1 MPSTYS
7 PSLRLELIG
16 SGEQSGTWGNTTNN
30 NLGTLLE
37 QSIAGVQTITTTDAD
52 YTLTNYNG
60 VSDEA
65 RKAVLLITGPKTT
78 IKSIIAPAVVK
89 TYTIK
94 NGTTGGYPIIVRPTG
109 STLQTAVFT
118 GSIVGTTNVLTVT
131 GVTSGTIY
139 AGMTISGTSVTAG
152 TYISGFISGSG
163 GTGTYL
169 TTQTVDVASTT
180 ITGSGYNGAVIPNGG
195 TSNVYFNGTTFVT
208 TTATIPNADQNLNGF
223 NFKGAAASTAAGG
236 LVEYDQMNTA
246 ILNAQND
253 NAGTF
258 QKQLFTAYDTA
269 GGTTAYTVAS
279 SGLASIAKFTGSIA
293 ITTGILTVT
302 AVASGVLYTGMAITG
317 TGINPATYITG
328 QISGA
333 TGDVG
338 TYNTNQTS
346 AAASTAITGYAGI
359 ITNQRLR
366 LKFNNTSPST
376 VTPTLSISGLAAK
389 NIKQY
394 DSVGAKVVPVIIANM
409 LVDVEYDGTDYV
421 ILNPI
426 QPLNQL
432 FPIGVTESAGAMTVT
447 LNPVNIDFRNSVL
460 NPAAGDTVT
469 TLSVSTAITLT
480 IPSGATLG
488 TFSANQNNLLLLAIN
503 NAGTIELAVCNQWNN
518 INLNE
523 ANTINTTAI
532 TGAANSAITN
542 YSTTTRSGVYFRI
555 IGILTSTQTTAGTWA
570 TLPTMQSGGA
580 WSPLVNQLTLGT
592 SQTYPFVT
600 TNASVSFTG
609 IPSWAK
615 RITILLSGVTTVAA
629 GLPAIRA
636 GSGSYEATGYDSVN
650 NAIGA
655 SGVGSS
661 ASATTSWDLQN
672 SGGSANVY
680 TGQVVI
686 TKVNGTLYTISG
698 QVRYSTSSTALSVGF
713 KTFAGTIDRVQL
725 LMSTGTD
732 TFNGGTINIMWE

>member
-7 PSLRLELIG
+7 TSLRLELIG

-30 NLGTLLE
+30 NLGTLIE
-37 QSIAGVQTITTTDAD
+37 QSIAGVVNISVSTAD
-52 YTLTNYNG
+52 IILTNYNG
-60 VSDEA
+60 VTDQA
-65 RKAVLLITGPKTT
+65 RQAVLNVIGTT
-78 IKSIIAPAVVK
+78 SATRNIIAPLVSK
-89 TYTIK
+89 TYIIK
-94 NGTTGGYPIIVRPTG
+94 NATTGGFDIVIKATSG
-109 STLQTAVFT
+109 
-118 GSIVGTTNVLTVT
+118 T
-131 GVTSGTIY
+131 GVT
-139 AGMTISGTSVTAG
+139 
-152 TYISGFISGSG
+152 
-163 GTGTYL
+163 
-169 TTQTVDVASTT
+169 
-180 ITGSGYNGAVIPNGG
+180 IPNGG
-195 TSNVYFNGTTFVT
+195 TSTVYCNGANFFLVT
-208 TTATIPNADQNLNGF
+208 GSIPNANQDLNGF
-223 NFKGAAASTAAGG
+223 NFTGAAASTAAGG
-236 LVEYDQMNTA
+236 LVEYSQMNTA

-258 QKQLFTAYDTA
+258 QKQLFTAYNTA

-293 ITTGILTVT
+293 ITTGVLTVT

-317 TGINPATYITG
+317 TGINPAIYITG

-338 TYNTNQTS
+338 TYSTNQTS

-366 LKFNNTSPST
+366 LKFNATSPST

-394 DSVGAKVVPVIIANM
+394 NSVGAKVVPVIIANM

-469 TLSVSTAITLT
+469 TLSVSTAISFT

-488 TFSANQNNLLLLAIN
+488 TFSAKQNKLLLLAIN
-503 NAGTIELAVCNQWNN
+503 NAGTIELAVCNAWNN
-518 INLNE
+518 TNLNE
-523 ANTINTTAI
+523 ASAISTTAI
-532 TGAANSAITN
+532 TAAADSAVIN
-542 YSTTTRSGVYFRI
+542 YSTTARTGVYFRI

-580 WSPLVNQLTLGT
+580 WSPLVNQLTSGT
-592 SQTYPFVT
+592 VVT
-600 TNASVSFTG
+600 PSGTAVLFTG
-609 IPSWAK
+609 IPPWAK
-615 RITILLSGVTTVAA
+615 RITVMFNGVGTNGSSVV
-629 GLPAIRA
+629 LVQV
-636 GSGSYEATGYDSVN
+636 GSGSVLTTGYV
-650 NAIGA
+650 GTGGVVQGG
-655 SGVGSS
+655 SGVDGVS
-661 ASATTSWDLQN
+661 AVVQTTGWGLEDVGN
-672 SGGSANVY
+672 SVY
-680 TGQVVI
+680 SR
-686 TKVNGTLYTISG
+686 SG
-698 QVRYSTSSTALSVGF
+698 QMVLSLMYSNVWTQSFTMHEDGGAGPRIILGGGIVGLP
-713 KTFAGTIDRVQL
+713 GDLDRINITTVN
-725 LMSTGTD
+725 GTD
-732 TFNGGTINIMWE
+732 TFDAFGAINIMYE